1 MSLGLGL
8 GIDKSGKSAWLPSD
22 ESTLEAWYKNG
33 TGITVDV
40 GVSQWVDS
48 SKNSYTMGQSTDAEQ
63 PAYSA
68 GGTLHFDESASQ
80 SLVSSTAI
88 GGVRGLEEEFVIG
101 FKIDP
106 DEHNTVVL
114 GHTSTQSEMI
124 KLLNASTIRI
134 KPSTSNVDF
143 TMESGH
149 DVKDDSSWIIVR
161 KNNDEVSVYKDMD
174 GILVQ
179 QDDTKACAGDFV
191 LDTIGRR
198 AGETPNYFD
207 GTIKEIVIFKDVAD
221 ADSDALRDN
230 LYARLKNL

>member
-40 GVSQWVDS
+40 GVQRWVDS
-48 SKNSYTMGQSTDAEQ
+48 SKNSYTMEQSTDTKQ

-68 GGTLHFDESASQ
+68 GTLTFDPDASQ

-88 GGVRGLEEEFVIG
+88 GGVRGLEEEFIIG

-106 DEHNTVVL
+106 EEHNTIVL

-124 KLLNASTIRI
+124 KLLNASTIRV

-149 DVKDDSSWIIVR
+149 DVKDASSWIIVR
-161 KNNDEVSVYKDMD
+161 KSNDEVTVYKDVGGD
-174 GILVQ
+174 NLVQ
-179 QDDTKACAGDFV
+179 QDDAKACAGDFI
-191 LDTIGRR
+191 LDSIGRR

-207 GTIKEIVIFKDVAD
+207 GTMKEIVIFKDVED
-221 ADSDALRDN
+221 ADSDDLRDN
-230 LYARLKNL
+230 LYARLKSL